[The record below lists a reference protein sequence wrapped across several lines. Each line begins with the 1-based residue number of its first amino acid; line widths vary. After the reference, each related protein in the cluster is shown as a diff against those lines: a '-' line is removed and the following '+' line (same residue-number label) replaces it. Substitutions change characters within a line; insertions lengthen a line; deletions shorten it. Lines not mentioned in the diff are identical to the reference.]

1 MFNVQ
6 CAMSDYNVQCAYE
19 MCDERCAMC
28 DMYCAVCVIMSDVQ
42 CAPLG
47 CGGGGAAPLQ
57 CSASVKTSPPC
68 YGCYKNTLWKKGQQ
82 LENSAVV
89 ADVTKIP

>member
-28 DMYCAVCVIMSDVQ
+28 DMYCAVC
-42 CAPLG
+42 
-47 CGGGGAAPLQ
+47 GGGGAAPLQ

-68 YGCYKNTLWKKGQQ
+68 YGCYKNTVWKKSQQ

>member
-28 DMYCAVCVIMSDVQ
+28 DMYCAVCVTMSDVQ
-42 CAPLG
+42 CAPLSV
-47 CGGGGAAPLQ
+47 PLLL
-57 CSASVKTSPPC
+57 SLSPSPFFSLSLRC
-68 YGCYKNTLWKKGQQ
+68 ALC
-82 LENSAVV
+82 AVQRAMCHV
-89 ADVTKIP
+89 HCAMCNVH